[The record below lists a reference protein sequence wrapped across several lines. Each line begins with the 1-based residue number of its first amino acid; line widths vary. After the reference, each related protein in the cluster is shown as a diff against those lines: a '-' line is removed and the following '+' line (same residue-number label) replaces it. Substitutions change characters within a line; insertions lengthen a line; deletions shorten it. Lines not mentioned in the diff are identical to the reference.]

1 MNDFKGRKSFWQ
13 KQGSGMTMD
22 IPGTGSSIS
31 CESFAMVTQIGLLTP
46 AAGTQELHIGASWQ
60 HKGPHCIQ
68 GANCEM
74 PCNHHSLGH
83 WSGCPLT
90 AWPSR
95 FSKKKCRQEKE
106 KDFYFLYSLHIQW
119 SSISDPLT
127 PAQHLTSLLIPQS

>member
-13 KQGSGMTMD
+13 KQGTKMD
-22 IPGTGSSIS
+22 ILGTGSSIS
-31 CESFAMVTQIGLLTP
+31 CESFAMVTQIGLLNP
-46 AAGTQELHIGASWQ
+46 AAGTQELHIGASWE

-68 GANCEM
+68 DANYEM

-83 WSGCPLT
+83 CSGYPLT

-95 FSKKKCRQEKE
+95 FSKTKCTQEKE
-106 KDFYFLYSLHIQW
+106 KDFYYLYSLHIQW

-127 PAQHLTSLLIPQS
+127 PAQQLTCLLIPQS